1 MPTQE
6 QYNTS
11 IQTLRDIDCK
21 IAVLDYDGIYIHS
34 AEEKEDG
41 EGA

>member
-11 IQTLRDIDCK
+11 TQTLRDIDCK
-21 IAVLDYDGIYIHS
+21 VAVLDYDYTVLDEISGRVTTLT
-34 AEEKEDG
+34 
-41 EGA
+41 